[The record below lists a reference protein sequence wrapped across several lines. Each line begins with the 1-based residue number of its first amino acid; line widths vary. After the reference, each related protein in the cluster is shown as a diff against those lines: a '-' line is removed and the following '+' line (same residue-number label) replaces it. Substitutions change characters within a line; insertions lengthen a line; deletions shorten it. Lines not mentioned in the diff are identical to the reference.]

1 MGKQGFIILFYL
13 LLFMLEV
20 FCNKKLKNKAEKEL
34 YHGTNIQPRNPQAYL
49 GALAVELAAL
59 RAEWTW

>member
-49 GALAVELAAL
+49 GL
-59 RAEWTW
+59 

>member
-13 LLFMLEV
+13 LLFMLEI

-34 YHGTNIQPRNPQAYL
+34 HHGTTIQPKNPQAYL
-49 GALAVELAAL
+49 GALAVGLAGV
-59 RAEWTW
+59 RADRTW